1 MGQTY
6 SVSLRLKFKD
16 EQGAKNALQDKIS
29 KGQEGRIDYGLGRAG
44 IDLDSLDCLLRIFF
58 AGWDLQWDDTPVQG
72 LLSSGFDASYGWESV
87 MMDAFDAIAPYLEE
101 LSNITIYPDS
111 GKDFG
116 VIVNGEP
123 CWKV

>member
-16 EQGAKNALQDKIS
+16 EQGAKKALQDKIS
-29 KGQEGRIDYGLGRAG
+29 EGQEGRIDYGLGRAG

-58 AGWDLQWDDTPVQG
+58 AGWDLQWERTTDPVS
-72 LLSSGFDASYGWESV
+72 LSASFDASYGWESV
-87 MMDAFDAIAPYLEE
+87 MMDAFEAIAPYLEE

-123 CWKV
+123 CWRV